1 MRAAAAGWG
10 SEGSNGGNITH
21 PSRVRDPLATLFA
34 IVKLLAIRD
43 RTGADGKIK
52 KGLFHIWCEKS
63 GQEFRY
69 KDDFTLSD
77 VLETLPVYTT
87 TGVSE
92 NRAILQVKTLDKGLL
107 KERFKTIFLEEWQ
120 AKKDELE
127 AIYGFVSYEADTTNG
142 SNEKKNVS
150 DWNNGNGGLKIRF
163 LDADGRTRAF
173 IWMRP
178 SGTEPVFRIMCDV
191 KGDEPSAERS
201 LLRWETSMIR
211 KADAAGDEA
220 V

>member
-1 MRAAAAGWG
+1 M
-10 SEGSNGGNITH
+10 
-21 PSRVRDPLATLFA
+21 LA
-34 IVKLLAIRD
+34 
-43 RTGADGKIK
+43 
-52 KGLFHIWCEKS
+52 
-63 GQEFRY
+63 
-69 KDDFTLSD
+69 
-77 VLETLPVYTT
+77 TLPVYAT
-87 TGVSE
+87 TGLSE
-92 NRAILQVKTLDKGLL
+92 HRAILQVKTLDKGLL

-211 KADAAGDEA
+211 KADAAGDE
-220 V
+220 VV